1 MSDHT
6 INGHDAHVAHHF
18 DGPQHQFDSGKLGIW
33 AFLAQEVLF
42 FSALFV
48 AYIVFR
54 YNHPEVFA
62 YAAGYLDVKYGAINT
77 VVLIL
82 SSLSAAWAVRAAQK
96 NQQKLLVFC
105 LATTILCA
113 FGFLGIKAIEYN
125 HKFHIGTVW
134 GCKFAPSETPN
145 GTKIVWPET
154 PSEEENAHNTLFVKQ
169 QGCPNLRS
177 EGAVLVIE
185 PPKDA
190 NGKLLAKGTPEYL
203 EAVAEA
209 DKNRPDS
216 GKLPP
221 KRTSMFFSIYFA
233 MTGLHGIHV
242 IVGIGVFI
250 WLLVR
255 ALKGHF
261 SEAYY
266 GPIDFAA
273 LYWHIVDLIWIYL
286 FPLLYLIH

>member
-1 MSDHT
+1 MSHHT

-62 YAAGYLDVKYGAINT
+62 YAHKYLDVKFGAINT
-77 VVLIL
+77 AVLIF

-96 NQQKLLVFC
+96 NQQKLLIVC
-105 LATTILCA
+105 LATTIACA
-113 FGFLGIKAIEYN
+113 CAFLGIKYVEYS
-125 HKFHIGTVW
+125 HKFHIGTVY
-134 GCKFAPSETPN
+134 GCKFMPTETPD
-145 GTKIVWPET
+145 GTKIEWPKVAKGQCGALSAKDAKIVKET
-154 PSEEENAHNTLFVKQ
+154 
-169 QGCPNLRS
+169 
-177 EGAVLVIE
+177 
-185 PPKDA
+185 PKDA
-190 NGKLLAKGTPEYL
+190 PIPGSPEALA
-203 EAVAEA
+203 AIADA
-209 DKNRPDS
+209 DKHKS
-216 GKLPP
+216 HYSELPP
-221 KRTSMFFSIYFA
+221 QNTSMFFSIYFA

-242 IVGIGVFI
+242 LVGIGVFI

-255 ALKGHF
+255 AVKGHF
-261 SEAYY
+261 SEAYF

>member
-1 MSDHT
+1 MSHHT

-33 AFLAQEVLF
+33 AFLGQEVLF

-62 YAAGYLDVKYGAINT
+62 YAHKYLDVKYGAINT
-77 VVLIL
+77 IVLIF

-96 NQQKLLVFC
+96 NQNKLLIAC

-113 FGFLGIKAIEYN
+113 CGFLGIKYIEYK
-125 HKFHIGTVW
+125 HKFHIGTVY
-134 GCKFAPSETPN
+134 GCKFSPSETPD
-145 GTKIVWPET
+145 GTRIDWPKAKAGQCAALGASEARIIKET
-154 PSEEENAHNTLFVKQ
+154 PLPVSKGGTA
-169 QGCPNLRS
+169 
-177 EGAVLVIE
+177 AE
-185 PPKDA
+185 PGSA
-190 NGKLLAKGTPEYL
+190 EALA
-203 EAVAEA
+203 AIAEA
-209 DKNRPDS
+209 DKHS
-216 GKLPP
+216 SHYSTLPP
-221 KRTSMFFSIYFA
+221 PNTSMFFSIYFA

-242 IVGIGVFI
+242 LVGIGVFI

-255 ALKGHF
+255 ACKGHF

-266 GPIDFAA
+266 GPVDFAA

>member
-1 MSDHT
+1 MSQHT

-18 DGPQHQFDSGKLGIW
+18 DGPQHQFDSGKLGMW

-62 YAAGYLDVKYGAINT
+62 YAHKYLDVKYGAINT
-77 VVLIL
+77 IVLIA

-96 NQQKLLVFC
+96 NQQKWLIAC
-105 LATTILCA
+105 LAFTILCA
-113 FGFLGIKAIEYN
+113 FGFLGIKAIEYK
-125 HKFHIGTVW
+125 HKFHIGTVY
-134 GCKFAPSETPN
+134 GCNFAPNETPD
-145 GTKIVWPET
+145 GTKIDWPEAPKGQCRTLKAADAKIVVVPPTAADGT
-154 PSEEENAHNTLFVKQ
+154 PL
-169 QGCPNLRS
+169 
-177 EGAVLVIE
+177 E
-185 PPKDA
+185 P
-190 NGKLLAKGTPEYL
+190 GSPEYL
-203 EAVAEA
+203 NAIAEA
-209 DKNRPDS
+209 DKNAPSRYS
-216 GKLPP
+216 QLPP
-221 KRTSMFFSIYFA
+221 PGTNMFFSIYFA

-242 IVGIGVFI
+242 LVGIGVFI

-255 ALKGHF
+255 AIKGHF
-261 SEAYY
+261 SEAYF